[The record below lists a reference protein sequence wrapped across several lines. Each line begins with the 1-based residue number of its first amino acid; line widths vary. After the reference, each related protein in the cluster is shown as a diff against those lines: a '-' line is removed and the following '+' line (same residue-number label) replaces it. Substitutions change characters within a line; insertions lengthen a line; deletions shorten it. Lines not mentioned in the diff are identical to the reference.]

1 MTIGN
6 NIKKLRTA
14 QGLTQ
19 DQLAERLFVTRQPIS
34 SWERTAS
41 HPSLEQLEAIAAA
54 LGEDVMT
61 LLYGPKPKYRP
72 SRKRVILVVVLL
84 ALAATALELGAVVP
98 PQVEGWVMRR
108 KPGWLFYVIAFQ
120 LIEGLLLGFG
130 IGLANGFCVVGSQR
144 VGARDEAGL
153 RRCVAMTMLLSLIVT
168 AVATAASFLGT
179 EPMLRAMNTPE
190 NIFSDSAAYIGII
203 FLGLGASLFYNLFSG
218 LLRAVGDSKTPLYFL
233 CLSSALNVVLDLLF
247 VVTCSM
253 GVAGAAWAT
262 ILSQG
267 VSALLCLVYMLKKFP
282 ILRTGRADWAW
293 HGPMV
298 RRLARMGIPTALSNS
313 VTAIGCMI
321 LQVTINGF
329 GSTVVA
335 AYTAASKVEQ
345 LTTQP
350 TFTFGLAAATF
361 TAQNAGAGKLD
372 RVKDGVRKATVLNLI
387 AGLAAAVVVWLF
399 AAPITTWF
407 VDPGETAVIAASVQF
422 LNIEAVF
429 ILALGVL
436 FVYRNALQGLG
447 NAVMPLI
454 SGGVELAMRLAAAI
468 LLSRFLGYVGV
479 CLANPVAWTGAA
491 VMLVP
496 AYLAELRRQ
505 QNNALAR
512 AR

>member
-1 MTIGN
+1 
-6 NIKKLRTA
+6 
-14 QGLTQ
+14 
-19 DQLAERLFVTRQPIS
+19 
-34 SWERTAS
+34 
-41 HPSLEQLEAIAAA
+41 
-54 LGEDVMT
+54 
-61 LLYGPKPKYRP
+61 
-72 SRKRVILVVVLL
+72 
-84 ALAATALELGAVVP
+84 
-98 PQVEGWVMRR
+98 
-108 KPGWLFYVIAFQ
+108 
-120 LIEGLLLGFG
+120 
-130 IGLANGFCVVGSQR
+130 
-144 VGARDEAGL
+144 
-153 RRCVAMTMLLSLIVT
+153 
-168 AVATAASFLGT
+168 
-179 EPMLRAMNTPE
+179 
-190 NIFSDSAAYIGII
+190 
-203 FLGLGASLFYNLFSG
+203 
-218 LLRAVGDSKTPLYFL
+218 
-233 CLSSALNVVLDLLF
+233 
-247 VVTCSM
+247 
-253 GVAGAAWAT
+253 
-262 ILSQG
+262 
-267 VSALLCLVYMLKKFP
+267 
-282 ILRTGRADWAW
+282 
-293 HGPMV
+293 MV

-505 QNNALAR
+505 QNNVLAR

>member
-1 MTIGN
+1 MQTSVT
-6 NIKKLRTA
+6 L
-14 QGLTQ
+14 GL
-19 DQLAERLFVTRQPIS
+19 VS
-34 SWERTAS
+34 
-41 HPSLEQLEAIAAA
+41 
-54 LGEDVMT
+54 G
-61 LLYGPKPKYRP
+61 
-72 SRKRVILVVVLL
+72 VLL
-84 ALAATALELGAVVP
+84 AVVGFFAARGLLELMSCP
-98 PQVEGWVMRR
+98 ED
-108 KPGWLFYVIAFQ
+108 VIDLSALYLKIYF
-120 LIEGLLLGFG
+120 
-130 IGLANGFCVVGSQR
+130 IGMP
-144 VGARDEAGL
+144 
-153 RRCVAMTMLLSLIVT
+153 MTMLY
-168 AVATAASFLGT
+168 
-179 EPMLRAMNTPE
+179 N
-190 NIFSDSAAYIGII
+190 FSSA
-203 FLGLGASLFYNLFSG
+203 

-247 VVTCSM
+247 VVTFSM

-496 AYLAELRRQ
+496 AYLAGLRSKQ
-505 QNNALAR
+505 HNALAR
-512 AR
+512 SR

>member
-1 MTIGN
+1 MVDAMIVG
-6 NIKKLRTA
+6 R
-14 QGLTQ
+14 
-19 DQLAERLFVTRQPIS
+19 FV
-34 SWERTAS
+34 
-41 HPSLEQLEAIAAA
+41 
-54 LGEDVMT
+54 GVD
-61 LLYGPKPKYRP
+61 
-72 SRKRVILVVVLL
+72 
-84 ALAATALELGAVVP
+84 ALAAVGATGGMSFLV
-98 PQVEGWVMRR
+98 
-108 KPGWLFYVIAFQ
+108 
-120 LIEGLLLGFG
+120 LGFV
-130 IGLANGFCVVGSQR
+130 IGLANGFCVVVSQR
-144 VGARDEAGL
+144 FGARDEAGL

-247 VVTCSM
+247 VVTFSM

-407 VDPGETAVIAASVQF
+407 VDPNETAVIAASVQF

-512 AR
+512 AH

>member
-1 MTIGN
+1 
-6 NIKKLRTA
+6 
-14 QGLTQ
+14 
-19 DQLAERLFVTRQPIS
+19 
-34 SWERTAS
+34 
-41 HPSLEQLEAIAAA
+41 
-54 LGEDVMT
+54 
-61 LLYGPKPKYRP
+61 
-72 SRKRVILVVVLL
+72 
-84 ALAATALELGAVVP
+84 
-98 PQVEGWVMRR
+98 
-108 KPGWLFYVIAFQ
+108 
-120 LIEGLLLGFG
+120 
-130 IGLANGFCVVGSQR
+130 
-144 VGARDEAGL
+144 
-153 RRCVAMTMLLSLIVT
+153 
-168 AVATAASFLGT
+168 
-179 EPMLRAMNTPE
+179 
-190 NIFSDSAAYIGII
+190 
-203 FLGLGASLFYNLFSG
+203 
-218 LLRAVGDSKTPLYFL
+218 
-233 CLSSALNVVLDLLF
+233 
-247 VVTCSM
+247 
-253 GVAGAAWAT
+253 
-262 ILSQG
+262 
-267 VSALLCLVYMLKKFP
+267 
-282 ILRTGRADWAW
+282 
-293 HGPMV
+293 MV
-298 RRLARMGIPTALSNS
+298 RRLARIGIPTALSNS

>member
-1 MTIGN
+1 M
-6 NIKKLRTA
+6 
-14 QGLTQ
+14 
-19 DQLAERLFVTRQPIS
+19 
-34 SWERTAS
+34 
-41 HPSLEQLEAIAAA
+41 
-54 LGEDVMT
+54 
-61 LLYGPKPKYRP
+61 
-72 SRKRVILVVVLL
+72 
-84 ALAATALELGAVVP
+84 
-98 PQVEGWVMRR
+98 
-108 KPGWLFYVIAFQ
+108 
-120 LIEGLLLGFG
+120 
-130 IGLANGFCVVGSQR
+130 
-144 VGARDEAGL
+144 
-153 RRCVAMTMLLSLIVT
+153 
-168 AVATAASFLGT
+168 
-179 EPMLRAMNTPE
+179 
-190 NIFSDSAAYIGII
+190 
-203 FLGLGASLFYNLFSG
+203 
-218 LLRAVGDSKTPLYFL
+218 
-233 CLSSALNVVLDLLF
+233 
-247 VVTCSM
+247 
-253 GVAGAAWAT
+253 
-262 ILSQG
+262 
-267 VSALLCLVYMLKKFP
+267 
-282 ILRTGRADWAW
+282 
-293 HGPMV
+293 
-298 RRLARMGIPTALSNS
+298 
-313 VTAIGCMI
+313 
-321 LQVTINGF
+321 
-329 GSTVVA
+329 
-335 AYTAASKVEQ
+335 EQ

-407 VDPGETAVIAASVQF
+407 VDPNETAVIAASVQF

>member
-1 MTIGN
+1 MLVGN
-6 NIKKLRTA
+6 IFQQFYSMVDAMIVGR
-14 QGLTQ
+14 
-19 DQLAERLFVTRQPIS
+19 FV
-34 SWERTAS
+34 
-41 HPSLEQLEAIAAA
+41 
-54 LGEDVMT
+54 GVD
-61 LLYGPKPKYRP
+61 
-72 SRKRVILVVVLL
+72 
-84 ALAATALELGAVVP
+84 ALAAVGATGGMSFLV
-98 PQVEGWVMRR
+98 
-108 KPGWLFYVIAFQ
+108 
-120 LIEGLLLGFG
+120 LGFV
-130 IGLANGFCVVGSQR
+130 IGLANGFCVVVSQR
-144 VGARDEAGL
+144 FGARDEAGL

-247 VVTCSM
+247 VVTFSM

-329 GSTVVA
+329 GS
-335 AYTAASKVEQ
+335 
-345 LTTQP
+345 
-350 TFTFGLAAATF
+350 
-361 TAQNAGAGKLD
+361 
-372 RVKDGVRKATVLNLI
+372 
-387 AGLAAAVVVWLF
+387 
-399 AAPITTWF
+399 
-407 VDPGETAVIAASVQF
+407 TAVIAASVQF

>member
-1 MTIGN
+1 
-6 NIKKLRTA
+6 
-14 QGLTQ
+14 
-19 DQLAERLFVTRQPIS
+19 
-34 SWERTAS
+34 
-41 HPSLEQLEAIAAA
+41 
-54 LGEDVMT
+54 
-61 LLYGPKPKYRP
+61 
-72 SRKRVILVVVLL
+72 
-84 ALAATALELGAVVP
+84 
-98 PQVEGWVMRR
+98 
-108 KPGWLFYVIAFQ
+108 
-120 LIEGLLLGFG
+120 
-130 IGLANGFCVVGSQR
+130 
-144 VGARDEAGL
+144 
-153 RRCVAMTMLLSLIVT
+153 
-168 AVATAASFLGT
+168 
-179 EPMLRAMNTPE
+179 
-190 NIFSDSAAYIGII
+190 
-203 FLGLGASLFYNLFSG
+203 
-218 LLRAVGDSKTPLYFL
+218 
-233 CLSSALNVVLDLLF
+233 
-247 VVTCSM
+247 
-253 GVAGAAWAT
+253 
-262 ILSQG
+262 
-267 VSALLCLVYMLKKFP
+267 
-282 ILRTGRADWAW
+282 
-293 HGPMV
+293 MV

>member
-1 MTIGN
+1 
-6 NIKKLRTA
+6 
-14 QGLTQ
+14 
-19 DQLAERLFVTRQPIS
+19 
-34 SWERTAS
+34 
-41 HPSLEQLEAIAAA
+41 
-54 LGEDVMT
+54 
-61 LLYGPKPKYRP
+61 
-72 SRKRVILVVVLL
+72 
-84 ALAATALELGAVVP
+84 
-98 PQVEGWVMRR
+98 
-108 KPGWLFYVIAFQ
+108 
-120 LIEGLLLGFG
+120 
-130 IGLANGFCVVGSQR
+130 
-144 VGARDEAGL
+144 
-153 RRCVAMTMLLSLIVT
+153 
-168 AVATAASFLGT
+168 
-179 EPMLRAMNTPE
+179 
-190 NIFSDSAAYIGII
+190 
-203 FLGLGASLFYNLFSG
+203 
-218 LLRAVGDSKTPLYFL
+218 
-233 CLSSALNVVLDLLF
+233 
-247 VVTCSM
+247 
-253 GVAGAAWAT
+253 
-262 ILSQG
+262 
-267 VSALLCLVYMLKKFP
+267 
-282 ILRTGRADWAW
+282 
-293 HGPMV
+293 
-298 RRLARMGIPTALSNS
+298 
-313 VTAIGCMI
+313 MI

>member
-1 MTIGN
+1 MRLLLRFSLPMLVGN
-6 NIKKLRTA
+6 IFQQFYSMVDAMIVGR
-14 QGLTQ
+14 
-19 DQLAERLFVTRQPIS
+19 FV
-34 SWERTAS
+34 
-41 HPSLEQLEAIAAA
+41 
-54 LGEDVMT
+54 GVD
-61 LLYGPKPKYRP
+61 
-72 SRKRVILVVVLL
+72 
-84 ALAATALELGAVVP
+84 ALAAVGATGGMSFLV
-98 PQVEGWVMRR
+98 
-108 KPGWLFYVIAFQ
+108 
-120 LIEGLLLGFG
+120 LGFV
-130 IGLANGFCVVGSQR
+130 IGLANGFCVVVSQR
-144 VGARDEAGL
+144 FGARDEAGL

-203 FLGLGASLFYNLFSG
+203 FLGLGASLFYNLFS
-218 LLRAVGDSKTPLYFL
+218 
-233 CLSSALNVVLDLLF
+233 SALNVVLDLLF
-247 VVTCSM
+247 VVTFSM

>member
-1 MTIGN
+1 MRLLLRFSLPMLVGN
-6 NIKKLRTA
+6 IFQQFYSMVDAMIVGR
-14 QGLTQ
+14 
-19 DQLAERLFVTRQPIS
+19 FV
-34 SWERTAS
+34 
-41 HPSLEQLEAIAAA
+41 
-54 LGEDVMT
+54 GVD
-61 LLYGPKPKYRP
+61 
-72 SRKRVILVVVLL
+72 
-84 ALAATALELGAVVP
+84 ALAAVGATGGMSFLV
-98 PQVEGWVMRR
+98 
-108 KPGWLFYVIAFQ
+108 
-120 LIEGLLLGFG
+120 LGFV
-130 IGLANGFCVVGSQR
+130 IGLANGFCVVVSQR
-144 VGARDEAGL
+144 FGARDEAGL
-153 RRCVAMTMLLSLIVT
+153 RRCVAMTML
-168 AVATAASFLGT
+168 
-179 EPMLRAMNTPE
+179 RAMNTPE
-190 NIFSDSAAYIGII
+190 NIFSYSAAYIGII

-247 VVTCSM
+247 VVTFSM

-505 QNNALAR
+505 QNNARAR